1 MTKPPSLV
9 TVIVIDTNFIPR
21 QGLTAHGVGKPSV
34 HSHQIPPLLPPP
46 LLGIM
51 MGLWPIAPR
60 DVSVG
65 RTAHMRFL
73 ASIYTPTGN
82 RRLNE
87 LIGFLLCVSAL
98 LLFLALA
105 SYSPLDPSLNSASVL
120 TGTHAARNWIGVV
133 GALISDLALQ
143 FFGIGAFLLP
153 VFPAMLGMRW
163 FGSRKVQSPIA
174 KSLGGIWLV
183 MFVPAMLALLPGH
196 LRWMNVI
203 PIEGLMGRVV
213 GDMLIH
219 YLNVAGAYIVC
230 ASVLAV
236 ALYLSTAF
244 SFSSIRLWAPTRFAW
259 VTALWNRYLDWQ
271 EERAKRRQQKE
282 LENRRISKPVVKTQL
297 IPSRQAG
304 AEPTVQARVA
314 PEPRRT
320 GIERMLGPEVVED
333 VPAATGGILPESLAA
348 VESAIDPQVTQRADS
363 DHKAKTTMPRIA
375 GGYKLPSSSLLQ
387 RADEQ
392 QTVDA
397 DELKLLAQVLTEKYA
412 EFDVHGQITQ
422 INPGPVVTTFE
433 FKPDA
438 GIKYSRITNLTDD
451 LCLALKA
458 ESILIERM
466 AGKSTVGIQ
475 VPNREREIIWL
486 RENIESQEFM
496 GQKSKLTMA
505 LGKDINGRIVVADLA
520 GMPHLLIA
528 GSTGAGK
535 SVAINAF
542 IMSIL
547 YKATPDQVRL
557 ILVDPKR
564 LELGNYEGVPHL
576 YTPIITEPKL
586 AANALRN
593 AVREMERRLKLLAAK
608 GVRNI
613 DQYNRLFDSAT
624 PSLFEEDSDDKPIPY
639 IVIIIDELAD
649 LMMLDSSNVEESIT
663 RLAQMARA
671 VGIHLVLATQRPS
684 VDVITGL
691 IKANFPAR
699 ISFRVATKV
708 DSRTILDANGAEAL
722 LGKGDMLYLPSGS
735 ARVHRLHAPLVTEK
749 EISAVV
755 EFWKQQGTA
764 EYQQQFLEV
773 PKDERETSA
782 GGSTGEGS
790 DSGGEDDPLYQDA
803 VKLVVE
809 FGKAST
815 SLLQR
820 RLRIG
825 YGRAAHLIDLME
837 QDGIVGAA
845 DGPKPREV
853 LKRPDWISEIEET
866 AR

>member
-1 MTKPPSLV
+1 M
-9 TVIVIDTNFIPR
+9 DY
-21 QGLTAHGVGKPSV
+21 LTTIFV
-34 HSHQIPPLLPPP
+34 
-46 LLGIM
+46 
-51 MGLWPIAPR
+51 
-60 DVSVG
+60 
-65 RTAHMRFL
+65 
-73 ASIYTPTGN
+73 PTGN

-87 LIGFLLCVSAL
+87 LVGFLLCVSAL
-98 LLFLALA
+98 LLFLALV
-105 SYSPLDPSLNSASVL
+105 SYSPLDPSWDSASVL
-120 TGTHAARNWIGVV
+120 TGSHAARNWIGVV
-133 GALISDLALQ
+133 GAYTADALLQ
-143 FFGIGAFLLP
+143 FFGVGAFLL
-153 VFPAMLGMRW
+153 VIFPAMLGVRW
-163 FGSRKVQSPIA
+163 FRSSKVQSPLA
-174 KSLGGIWLV
+174 KSLGGIWLA
-183 MFVPAMLALLPGH
+183 MFIPALLALLPGH
-196 LRWMNVI
+196 LRWMRVI
-203 PIEGLMGRVV
+203 PIEGLLGRVV
-213 GDMLIH
+213 GDFLIH
-219 YLNVAGAYIVC
+219 YLNLVGAYIVC
-230 ASVLAV
+230 ASILAV
-236 ALYLSTAF
+236 SLYLSTAF
-244 SFSSIRLWAPTRFAW
+244 SFSAIRLWAPTHFAF
-259 VTALWNRYLDWQ
+259 TIALWNRYKDWR
-271 EERAKRRQQKE
+271 EERIRRRQQKE
-282 LENRRISKPVVKTQL
+282 LEQRRLSKPVVKTQW
-297 IPSRQAG
+297 IQSRPTQTPQAQ
-304 AEPTVQARVA
+304 TDS
-314 PEPRRT
+314 PRTT
-320 GIERMLGPEVVED
+320 GIERVFAEDKED
-333 VPAATGGILPESLAA
+333 VGADAGRPLERNSTPTGGILRESLPP
-348 VESAIDPQVTQRADS
+348 ETSADS
-363 DHKAKTTMPRIA
+363 DPAVSERADCGHKAKTTMPRIA

-387 RADEQ
+387 RPDEHQ
-392 QTVDA
+392 AVDA

-412 EFDVHGQITQ
+412 EFDVHGQVTQ

-433 FKPDA
+433 FKPEA
-438 GIKYSRITNLTDD
+438 GIKYSRITNLVDD

-475 VPNREREIIWL
+475 VPNRQREIIFL
-486 RENIESQEFM
+486 RENIESPEFI
-496 GQKSKLTMA
+496 GSKSKLTLAM
-505 LGKDINGRIVVADLA
+505 GKDINGRIVTAELT

-528 GSTGAGK
+528 GSTGTGK
-535 SVAINAF
+535 SVAINAM

-613 DQYNRLFDSAT
+613 DQYNRLFDQGDT
-624 PSLFEEDSDDKPIPY
+624 PSLFEENSEDKPIPY

-649 LMMLDSSNVEESIT
+649 LMMLDSNNVEESIT

-699 ISFRVATKV
+699 VSFRVATKV

-735 ARVHRLHAPLVTEK
+735 ARVHRLHAPFVTEK
-749 EISAVV
+749 EIAAVV
-755 EFWKQQGTA
+755 EFWKAQATA
-764 EYQQQFLEV
+764 QYEQQFLEA
-773 PKDERETSA
+773 PKEVQDPAIGTND
-782 GGSTGEGS
+782 GGPIEEGES
-790 DSGGEDDPLYQDA
+790 EDDPMYNDA

-853 LKRPDWISEIEET
+853 LKRPDWISEIEEST
-866 AR
+866 R

>member
-1 MTKPPSLV
+1 M
-9 TVIVIDTNFIPR
+9 DY
-21 QGLTAHGVGKPSV
+21 LTTIFV
-34 HSHQIPPLLPPP
+34 
-46 LLGIM
+46 
-51 MGLWPIAPR
+51 
-60 DVSVG
+60 
-65 RTAHMRFL
+65 
-73 ASIYTPTGN
+73 PTGN

-87 LIGFLLCVSAL
+87 LIGFLMCVSAL
-98 LLFLALA
+98 LLFLALV
-105 SYSPLDPSLNSASVL
+105 SYSPLDPSWNSASVL
-120 TGTHAARNWIGVV
+120 TGSHAARNWIGIV
-133 GALISDLALQ
+133 GAYTADAMLQ
-143 FFGIGAFLLP
+143 FFGVGAFLLV
-153 VFPAMLGMRW
+153 VFPAMLGVRW
-163 FGSRKVQSPIA
+163 FRSIKVQSPLA
-174 KSLGGIWLV
+174 KMLGGVWLV
-183 MFVPAMLALLPGH
+183 MFVPALLALLPGN
-196 LRWMNVI
+196 LRWLNVI
-203 PIEGLMGRVV
+203 PVEGLMGRVL
-213 GDMLIH
+213 GDFLIH
-219 YLNVAGAYIVC
+219 YLNIVGAYIVC
-230 ASVLAV
+230 GTILAV

-244 SFSSIRLWAPTRFAW
+244 SFSAMRIWAPTHFAF
-259 VTALWNRYLDWQ
+259 VTALWNRYKDWKQ
-271 EERAKRRQQKE
+271 ERNKKRLQKE
-282 LENRRISKPVVKTQL
+282 LEQRRNAKPTVKTQL
-297 IPSRQAG
+297 IQSRPVTPAAQAE
-304 AEPTVQARVA
+304 A
-314 PEPRRT
+314 RRT
-320 GIERMLGPEVVED
+320 GIERMLEEEAASGTTKS
-333 VPAATGGILPESLAA
+333 ATGGILHDQAPAADSDLGAGPE
-348 VESAIDPQVTQRADS
+348 VTERADS
-363 DHKAKTTMPRIA
+363 GQKAKTTMPRITA
-375 GGYKLPSSSLLQ
+375 GYKLPSSSLLQ
-387 RADEQ
+387 RPDEQ
-392 QTVDA
+392 QAVDA

-412 EFDVHGQITQ
+412 EFEVHGQITQ

-433 FKPDA
+433 FKPEA
-438 GIKYSRITNLTDD
+438 GIKYSRITNLCDD

-475 VPNREREIIWL
+475 VPNRQREIIFL
-486 RENIESQEFM
+486 RENIESPEFM
-496 GQKSKLTMA
+496 SSKSKLTMA
-505 LGKDINGRIVVADLA
+505 MGKDINGRIVTADLA

-547 YKATPDQVRL
+547 YKATPEQVRL

-613 DQYNRLFDSAT
+613 DQYNKLFDRGDT
-624 PSLFEEDSDDKPIPY
+624 PGLFDEESDEKPIPY

-649 LMMLDSSNVEESIT
+649 LMMLDSNNVEESIT

-699 ISFRVATKV
+699 VSFRVATKV

-735 ARVHRLHAPLVTEK
+735 ARVHRLHAPFVTEK
-749 EISAVV
+749 EIAAVV
-755 EFWKQQGTA
+755 EFWKAQAQA
-764 EYQQQFLEV
+764 EYIHNFLEA
-773 PKDERETSA
+773 PKEEREAVA
-782 GGSTGEGS
+782 GDGGEPGAE
-790 DSGGEDDPLYQDA
+790 GENEDDPMYADA
-803 VKLVVE
+803 VKLVIE

-853 LKRPDWISEIEET
+853 LKRPDWISEIEESM
-866 AR
+866 R

>member
-1 MTKPPSLV
+1 MQESFSLF
-9 TVIVIDTNFIPR
+9 TRLPKRPMKFSQIFAPTN
-21 QGLTAHGVGKPSV
+21 
-34 HSHQIPPLLPPP
+34 
-46 LLGIM
+46 
-51 MGLWPIAPR
+51 
-60 DVSVG
+60 
-65 RTAHMRFL
+65 
-73 ASIYTPTGN
+73 N

-87 LIGFLLCVSAL
+87 LIGFVLCVSGL

-105 SYSPLDPSLNSASVL
+105 SYSPLDPSFNSASVL
-120 TGTHAARNWIGVV
+120 TGSRSARNWVGLV
-133 GALISDLALQ
+133 GAIVSDLMLQ
-143 FFGIGAFLLP
+143 GFGIGAFLVP
-153 VFPAMLGMRW
+153 VFLGALGSRW
-163 FGSRKVQSPIA
+163 FRSRRITSPVA
-174 KSLGGIWLV
+174 KSLGAIWLLV
-183 MFVPAMLALLPGH
+183 FVPALLGLMPGH
-196 LRWMNVI
+196 MRWMGVI
-203 PIEGLMGRVV
+203 PMEGLAGRIV
-213 GDMLIH
+213 GDVLIH
-219 YLNVAGAYIVC
+219 YLNLAGAYIVC
-230 ASVLAV
+230 ATILAV
-236 ALYLSTAF
+236 ALYLTTAF
-244 SFSSIRLWAPTRFAW
+244 SFASLRVWAPTRFAF
-259 VTALWNRYLDWQ
+259 VVALWNRYKDWQ
-271 EERAKRRQQKE
+271 EDRAKRKMQKE
-282 LENRRISKPVVKTQL
+282 LEKRRAARPTITAQL
-297 IPSRQAG
+297 VPARSVPLQASAHA
-304 AEPTVQARVA
+304 AEPVRPTGIDRMSAAVRSEEHD
-314 PEPRRT
+314 PEPAPRRNV
-320 GIERMLGPEVVED
+320 PEAIVPDVE
-333 VPAATGGILPESLAA
+333 
-348 VESAIDPQVTQRADS
+348 VTERADTGA
-363 DHKAKTTMPRIA
+363 KPKTTMPRIA
-375 GGYKLPSSSLLQ
+375 AGGFKLPPSSLLH
-387 RADEQ
+387 RPDEQ
-392 QTVDA
+392 QAIDA
-397 DELKLLAQVLTEKYA
+397 DELKLLAQVLTEKYS
-412 EFDVHGQITQ
+412 EFDVHGQVTQ

-433 FKPDA
+433 YKPEA

-486 RENIESQEFM
+486 RENIESSEFI
-496 GQKSKLTMA
+496 GTKSKLTLA
-505 LGKDINGRIVVADLA
+505 LGKDINGRIVTADLA

-535 SVAINAF
+535 SVAINAM

-576 YTPIITEPKL
+576 FTPIITEPKL

-593 AVREMERRLKLLAAK
+593 AVREMERRLKLLAEK
-608 GVRNI
+608 GVRNME
-613 DQYNRLFDSAT
+613 QYNKLFDDEGT
-624 PSLFEEDSDDKPIPY
+624 RSLFGEDSEDRPLPY

-649 LMMLDSSNVEESIT
+649 LMMLDSGNVEESVT

-735 ARVHRLHAPLVTEK
+735 ARVHRLHAPFVTEK
-749 EISAVV
+749 EIAAVV
-755 EFWKQQGTA
+755 EFWKSQGVA
-764 EYQQQFLEV
+764 EYEEKFLQA
-773 PKDERETSA
+773 PKDERVPGEA
-782 GGSTGEGS
+782 GPA
-790 DSGGEDDPLYQDA
+790 GEDGDEENDPLYNDA
-803 VKLVVE
+803 VRLVVE

-837 QDGIVGAA
+837 RDGIVGAA

-853 LKRPDWISEIEET
+853 LKRPNWISEVEESM
-866 AR
+866 R

>member
-1 MTKPPSLV
+1 M
-9 TVIVIDTNFIPR
+9 
-21 QGLTAHGVGKPSV
+21 H
-34 HSHQIPPLLPPP
+34 
-46 LLGIM
+46 
-51 MGLWPIAPR
+51 
-60 DVSVG
+60 
-65 RTAHMRFL
+65 FL
-73 ASIYTPTGN
+73 ASIFVPTGN

-87 LIGFLLCVSAL
+87 LIGFLLCISAL

-133 GALISDLALQ
+133 GAVISDLALQ

-153 VFPAMLGMRW
+153 IFPTVLGLRW
-163 FGSRKVQSPIA
+163 FASRKIQSPIA
-174 KSLGGIWLV
+174 KTLGGIWLL
-183 MFVPAMLALLPGH
+183 MFVPALLALLPGNF
-196 LRWMNVI
+196 RWMHAI
-203 PIEGLMGRVV
+203 PIEGLLGRVV
-213 GDMLIH
+213 GDVLIH

-230 ASVLAV
+230 ASVLAT

-244 SFSSIRLWAPTRFAW
+244 SFSSIQVWAPTRFAF
-259 VTALWNRYLDWQ
+259 VTALWNRYQDWQ
-271 EERAKRRQQKE
+271 AERSKRQQQKE
-282 LENRRISKPVVKTQL
+282 LDKRRISKPVVKTQL
-297 IPSRQAG
+297 IPSRQPS
-304 AEPTVQARVA
+304 AEPQVQARVA
-314 PEPRRT
+314 SETRRT
-320 GIERMLGPEVVED
+320 GIERMIED
-333 VPAATGGILPESLAA
+333 ESGQTSAGASTGGILPESMPSVGAQ
-348 VESAIDPQVTQRADS
+348 VDPEVTQRADS

-387 RADEQ
+387 RPDEQ
-392 QTVDA
+392 QAVDA

-412 EFDVHGQITQ
+412 EFEVHGQITQ

-496 GQKSKLTMA
+496 GHKSKLTMA
-505 LGKDINGRIVVADLA
+505 LGKDINGRIQVADLA

-613 DQYNRLFDSAT
+613 DQYNRLFDNGGT
-624 PSLFEEDSDDKPIPY
+624 PSLFEEESDDKPIPY

-708 DSRTILDANGAEAL
+708 DSRTILDSNGAEAL

-749 EISAVV
+749 EIAAVV
-755 EFWKQQGTA
+755 EFWKQQGAA
-764 EYQQQFLEV
+764 EYQQQFLEA
-773 PKDERETSA
+773 PKEEREAGAA
-782 GGSTGEGS
+782 GGGEGS
-790 DSGGEDDPLYQDA
+790 ESGEADPLYQDA
-803 VKLVVE
+803 VKLVIE

-866 AR
+866 MR

>member
-1 MTKPPSLV
+1 M
-9 TVIVIDTNFIPR
+9 DY
-21 QGLTAHGVGKPSV
+21 
-34 HSHQIPPLLPPP
+34 
-46 LLGIM
+46 
-51 MGLWPIAPR
+51 
-60 DVSVG
+60 
-65 RTAHMRFL
+65 L
-73 ASIYTPTGN
+73 ATIFVPTGN
-82 RRLNE
+82 RRFNE
-87 LIGFLLCVSAL
+87 LVGFLMCVSAL
-98 LLFLALA
+98 LLLLALV
-105 SYSPLDPSLNSASVL
+105 SYSPLDPSWNSASVL
-120 TGTHAARNWIGVV
+120 TGSHAARNWIGIV
-133 GALISDLALQ
+133 GAYTADAVLQ
-143 FFGIGAFLLP
+143 FFGIGAFLLII
-153 VFPAMLGMRW
+153 FPATLGTRW
-163 FGSRKVQSPIA
+163 FRSMKVQSPLA
-174 KSLGGIWLV
+174 KSLGGIWLLI
-183 MFVPAMLALLPGH
+183 FVPAMLALLPGG
-196 LRWMNVI
+196 LRWAHVI
-203 PIEGLMGRVV
+203 PIEGLLGRVV
-213 GDMLIH
+213 GDFLIH
-219 YLNVAGAYIVC
+219 YLNLTGAYIVC
-230 ASVLAV
+230 ATVLAV

-244 SFSSIRLWAPTRFAW
+244 SFSAIQLWAPTRFAF
-259 VTALWNRYLDWQ
+259 VTALWNRYKDWRQ
-271 EERAKRRQQKE
+271 ERARKRQQKE
-282 LENRRISKPVVKTQL
+282 LDQRRISKPLVKTQL
-297 IPSRQAG
+297 IQSRPGSPVPQA
-304 AEPTVQARVA
+304 T

-320 GIERMLGPEVVED
+320 GIERMLAEEEAVT
-333 VPAATGGILPESLAA
+333 VPAKAPTGGILPELLAP
-348 VESAIDPQVTQRADS
+348 VEAGADPEVTERADS
-363 DHKAKTTMPRIA
+363 GQKPKTTMPRIAA

-387 RADEQ
+387 RPDEQ
-392 QTVDA
+392 QAVDA
-397 DELKLLAQVLTEKYA
+397 DELKLLAQVLTEKYS
-412 EFDVHGQITQ
+412 EFDVHGQVTQ

-433 FKPDA
+433 FKPEA
-438 GIKYSRITNLTDD
+438 GIKYSRITNLVDD

-466 AGKSTVGIQ
+466 AGKSTVGVQ
-475 VPNREREIIWL
+475 VPNRQREIIFL

-496 GQKSKLTMA
+496 GSKSKLTMA
-505 LGKDINGRIVVADLA
+505 MGKDINGRIVTADLA

-535 SVAINAF
+535 SVAINAM

-613 DQYNRLFDSAT
+613 DQYNKLFDQNGT
-624 PSLFEEDSDDKPIPY
+624 PSLFDEESDEKPIPY

-699 ISFRVATKV
+699 VSFRVATKV

-735 ARVHRLHAPLVTEK
+735 ARVHRLHAPFVTEK
-749 EISAVV
+749 EIAAVV
-755 EFWKQQGTA
+755 EFWKAQAQA
-764 EYQQQFLEV
+764 EYIHHFLEA
-773 PKDERETSA
+773 PKDEREGAA
-782 GGSTGEGS
+782 GATGGEPGEAGEGES
-790 DSGGEDDPLYQDA
+790 DPMYGDA
-803 VKLVVE
+803 VRLVVE

-853 LKRPDWISEIEET
+853 LKRPDWISEIEESM
-866 AR
+866 R

>member
-1 MTKPPSLV
+1 
-9 TVIVIDTNFIPR
+9 
-21 QGLTAHGVGKPSV
+21 
-34 HSHQIPPLLPPP
+34 
-46 LLGIM
+46 
-51 MGLWPIAPR
+51 
-60 DVSVG
+60 
-65 RTAHMRFL
+65 MRFL
-73 ASIYTPTGN
+73 ASIFTPTGN

-133 GALISDLALQ
+133 GAVISDLALQ

-163 FGSRKVQSPIA
+163 FASRKVQSPIA

-203 PIEGLMGRVV
+203 PIEGLLGRVV

-297 IPSRQAG
+297 IPSRHAA
-304 AEPTVQARVA
+304 AEPIVQARVA

-320 GIERMLGPEVVED
+320 GIERTLDPEVAED
-333 VPAATGGILPESLAA
+333 MSAATGGILPESLAG

-496 GQKSKLTMA
+496 GHKSKLTMA
-505 LGKDINGRIVVADLA
+505 LGKDINGRIQVADLA

-624 PSLFEEDSDDKPIPY
+624 PSLFEEDSDDKPIPF

-749 EISAVV
+749 EIAAVV

-782 GGSTGEGS
+782 GGSAGEGS
-790 DSGGEDDPLYQDA
+790 DSSGEDDPLYQDA